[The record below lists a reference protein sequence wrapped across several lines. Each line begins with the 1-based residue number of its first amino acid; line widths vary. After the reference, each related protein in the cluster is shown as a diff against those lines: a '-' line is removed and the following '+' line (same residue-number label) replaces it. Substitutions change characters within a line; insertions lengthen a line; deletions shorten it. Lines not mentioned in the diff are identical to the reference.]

1 MIRALSNAASGMKA
15 QELNI
20 DILSNN
26 LANVNTAG
34 YKRARAEFADLF
46 YEAKRRPGAPSP
58 DGTPIPVG
66 LEIGHGV
73 RPVATHKNFSGGEM
87 RETGN
92 PLDISIEGRG
102 FFQVS
107 QPDGTYAFTRAGV
120 LKTNSE
126 GQVVNAD
133 GYALDPELSI
143 PEDAT
148 SISVSENGV
157 VSVTLGGDN
166 QQVEVGQIQ
175 IATFPN
181 PAGLSSAGRNLYTET
196 PASGRAVLG
205 TAGEEGSG
213 RLLQGFVESSNVA
226 VVGEMIDLIAA
237 QRAYE
242 INSKV
247 IQAADHM
254 LQQTTRLGR

>member
-15 QELNI
+15 QEMNI
-20 DILSNN
+20 DVLSNN
-26 LANVNTAG
+26 LANVNTTG
-34 YKRARAEFADLF
+34 YKRSRAEFSDLF
-46 YEAKRRPGAPSP
+46 YEAKTRPGAPSP
-58 DGTPIPVG
+58 DGTPLPVG

-73 RPVATHKNFSGGEM
+73 RSVATYKDFGGGEM
-87 RETGN
+87 RESGN
-92 PLDISIEGRG
+92 PLDMSIEGRG
-102 FFQVS
+102 FFQVA
-107 QPDGTYAFTRAGV
+107 QADGSLAYTRAGIF
-120 LKTNSE
+120 KTNAE
-126 GQVVNAD
+126 GQIVNVD

-148 SISVSENGV
+148 SVTISETGV
-157 VSVTLGGDN
+157 VSVTLGNDA

-181 PAGLSSAGRNLYTET
+181 PSGLSSSGRNLYAET

-205 TAGEEGSG
+205 TPGEEGAG
-213 RLLQGFVESSNVA
+213 RLLQGFVETSNVA
-226 VVGEMIDLIAA
+226 VVAEMIDLIAA

-247 IQAADHM
+247 IHAADQM
-254 LQQTTRLGR
+254 LQQTTRIIR